1 MDGSARER
9 RRSGGARKGPFAALV
24 LLAVWTAASASVD
37 SARHGQPRLRLS
49 HKELWDLNR
58 TRAFRGAPG
67 RLDLGAALLDESR
80 ERLFVGARDGLY
92 SLSLES
98 VGRRP
103 GEVRWP
109 STATQV
115 NDCLMKGREK
125 SECANYI
132 KVLHQ
137 HNRTH
142 LLACGTGA
150 FDPVCAYVRAGRQ
163 AEDALFELEAE
174 LTESGRG
181 RCPYDPQSSCTS
193 TVSRGELFVGLYTDY
208 WENDAALCR
217 LGNHSYTR
225 TEGGDRRLLN
235 EPKFVGSVVVPDND
249 DPDDDKVYFFFTEKT
264 VDAESGNNAVHTRI
278 ARVCANDQGGRRM
291 LVNKWS
297 SLVKTRLICSVPG
310 PHGVD
315 THLDQLVDVFVLK
328 KRDERNPEI
337 FGLFRTTSDVFEGYG
352 VCAYRMDDVRAAF
365 AGPFAH
371 REGPDRRW
379 AAYEGR
385 VPFPRPGSCASQVNG
400 GQYSSSKEYPDE
412 ALRFARDHPAMLRP
426 VRPLHRRPVLL
437 RGEGDR
443 RLTQLAAD
451 RVEARDGHYDVLFI
465 GTDDAVVL
473 KVIAIYNKDSDTVE
487 EVLLE
492 ELHVFKVP
500 VPITEILISAKRQ
513 QLYVGSE
520 LGVVQVKLHQCHLYG
535 SACADCCLAR
545 DPYCAWDGAACSRYL
560 PAGPSAKRRFRRQ
573 DVRHGN
579 AVQQCEG
586 APANGDQAREPEER
600 LVIGVENSSVLLE
613 CRPRSPQAQL
623 LWFRLRGSD
632 KEEVRASDRV
642 AKTPHGLLFLGLRRA
657 DAGAYLCQSAERGF
671 VRPLARVALEVLEER
686 RLDRLL
692 RGAEPGDEG
701 AAGGGAQRKAP
712 PPCSLP
718 RGSAPKLWY
727 KDFLRLVGD
736 GDFRGVEQYCERVW
750 CPGRGRKKLKS
761 PLPKWKPPPQKERGA
776 SRGDRQRTPRQAR
789 TRPAVPTHAP
799 DV

>member
-1 MDGSARER
+1 
-9 RRSGGARKGPFAALV
+9 
-24 LLAVWTAASASVD
+24 
-37 SARHGQPRLRLS
+37 
-49 HKELWDLNR
+49 LWDLNR
-58 TRAFRGAPG
+58 TRVFRGAPG
-67 RLDLGAALLDESR
+67 GLDLGAALLDESR
-80 ERLFVGARDGLY
+80 ERLFVGARDSLY

-98 VGRRP
+98 VSRRP

-264 VDAESGNNAVHTRI
+264 VDVESGNNAVHTRI

-337 FGLFRTTSDVFEGYG
+337 FGLFRTTSDVFQGYG

-365 AGPFAH
+365 GGPSRTGRARPAAGRRSRAGS
-371 REGPDRRW
+371 RSRDPDR
-379 AAYEGR
+379 
-385 VPFPRPGSCASQVNG
+385 
-400 GQYSSSKEYPDE
+400 
-412 ALRFARDHPAMLRP
+412 
-426 VRPLHRRPVLL
+426 
-437 RGEGDR
+437 
-443 RLTQLAAD
+443 
-451 RVEARDGHYDVLFI
+451 
-465 GTDDAVVL
+465 
-473 KVIAIYNKDSDTVE
+473 
-487 EVLLE
+487 
-492 ELHVFKVP
+492 
-500 VPITEILISAKRQ
+500 
-513 QLYVGSE
+513 
-520 LGVVQVKLHQCHLYG
+520 
-535 SACADCCLAR
+535 
-545 DPYCAWDGAACSRYL
+545 
-560 PAGPSAKRRFRRQ
+560 
-573 DVRHGN
+573 
-579 AVQQCEG
+579 
-586 APANGDQAREPEER
+586 
-600 LVIGVENSSVLLE
+600 
-613 CRPRSPQAQL
+613 
-623 LWFRLRGSD
+623 
-632 KEEVRASDRV
+632 
-642 AKTPHGLLFLGLRRA
+642 
-657 DAGAYLCQSAERGF
+657 
-671 VRPLARVALEVLEER
+671 
-686 RLDRLL
+686 
-692 RGAEPGDEG
+692 
-701 AAGGGAQRKAP
+701 
-712 PPCSLP
+712 
-718 RGSAPKLWY
+718 
-727 KDFLRLVGD
+727 
-736 GDFRGVEQYCERVW
+736 
-750 CPGRGRKKLKS
+750 
-761 PLPKWKPPPQKERGA
+761 
-776 SRGDRQRTPRQAR
+776 
-789 TRPAVPTHAP
+789 
-799 DV
+799 